1 MLITKLKNTYK
12 LKLTKK
18 FHRVMVNP
26 IWGGGL
32 EGPPLMNILSHFSCV
47 KAMDLKFLDFLSF
60 SITQLLEKKY
70 FEYVD
75 PGGHRSSSK
84 SR

>member
-1 MLITKLKNTYK
+1 
-12 LKLTKK
+12 
-18 FHRVMVNP
+18 
-26 IWGGGL
+26 
-32 EGPPLMNILSHFSCV
+32 MNILSHFSCV

>member
-1 MLITKLKNTYK
+1 
-12 LKLTKK
+12 
-18 FHRVMVNP
+18 
-26 IWGGGL
+26 
-32 EGPPLMNILSHFSCV
+32 MNILSHFSCV

-84 SR
+84 SRYILKGLKKILFLTSFQQNCK

>member
-1 MLITKLKNTYK
+1 MNHFKTKDST
-12 LKLTKK
+12 LTL
-18 FHRVMVNP
+18 FG
-26 IWGGGL
+26 GGGL

-70 FEYVD
+70 FEYID